1 MDRVSIAL
9 KPTII
14 RACSM
19 TMNICLMPSC
29 TPPTRVPTAGR
40 PGSPPKVSSHVV
52 ETLRPILCSTLVAL
66 TPLRSPSV
74 PSSPT
79 WYLGTRN
86 MDRPLVP
93 GAAPSGL
100 ASTRWKMFSVRSCSA
115 AVMNRLTPSMC
126 QVPSGCSIALV
137 RPGAHVGAG
146 VWLGEHHRRA
156 PPALDR
162 ELGEALLLGGA
173 EVPQD
178 RANVGPLQYIHSAG
192 LAPRMKLAIPHCS
205 DRGAA
210 VPPSSGDTDSRHHSA
225 SISARYDFLKDSG
238 RVTAPVAG
246 SNTGGLR
253 SPSVNDSATGPSASL
268 LTSAS
273 MSRAVSSSISAN
285 GPVPRTSWRPSSS
298 KRLNSMSRRLLL

>member
-1 MDRVSIAL
+1 
-9 KPTII
+9 
-14 RACSM
+14 M
-19 TMNICLMPSC
+19 TVNICLMPSC
-29 TPPTRVPTAGR
+29 TPPTRVPTAGLPR
-40 PGSPPKVSSHVV
+40 SPPKVSSQVV
-52 ETLRPILCSTLVAL
+52 ETLRPILCSMLVTL
-66 TPLRSPSV
+66 TPLRSPSE
-74 PSSPT
+74 PSGFT

-93 GAAPSGL
+93 GAAPSGR

-115 AVMNRLTPSMC
+115 PVMNRLTPSMC
-126 QVPSGCSIALV
+126 QVPSGCCIALA
-137 RPGAHVGAG
+137 RPAPTSEPASGSVSTIVAPHPRSTASLANRCCSG
-146 VWLGEHHRRA
+146 VPRSSRIW
-156 PPALDR
+156 
-162 ELGEALLLGGA
+162 
-173 EVPQD
+173 
-178 RANVGPLQYIHSAG
+178 ANVGPLQYIHRAG
-192 LAPRMKLAIPHCS
+192 WAPRMKLAIPHWS
-205 DRGAA
+205 ERGAG
-210 VPPSSGDTDSRHHSA
+210 VPPSSGDTERRHHSA

-253 SPSVNDSATGPSASL
+253 SPSANDSPTGPSASL